1 MSSRTRTSTGRRRSR
16 PRQPGLR
23 AKTVGKNPFL
33 ALVPTVKA
41 EIDTRLQGF
50 LDAAIDDAK
59 GRGAEIVEMMAAVSD
74 LCMRGGKRLRPA
86 LVVAGCRAASV
97 SIELEPALDTGVAV
111 ELLQAYFL
119 IHDDWMDRDS
129 VRRGG
134 PTVHEY
140 LSKRFRSRRIGNA
153 SAILAG
159 DCALG
164 LSTDA
169 LARIEVDAPRVVRL
183 FSCFAQMQLDAIHGQ
198 QLDIVGRP
206 RDVEAL
212 YALKTGSYTVRG
224 PLRLGAILAGGS
236 PRLLSALDRY
246 ALPVGIAFQLR
257 DDLLS
262 AFGDPKQ
269 TGKPFGSDLRRG
281 KRTLLL
287 KHALKRA
294 RGREH
299 RLLDHV
305 VGNPAASDAEVRRA
319 VEIVEQS
326 GAREAVEQRIE
337 ELVHEARTALKSGR
351 ITDQGLEL
359 LNGAI
364 DTLTA
369 RRS

>member
-1 MSSRTRTSTGRRRSR
+1 MSSRTRTSTVQPRGRARRT
-16 PRQPGLR
+16 GLR

-50 LDAAIDDAK
+50 LDAAIDDSK
-59 GRGAEIVEMMAAVSD
+59 NRGSEIVEMMAAVAD

-86 LVVAGCRAASV
+86 LVVTGCRAASV
-97 SIELEPALDTGVAV
+97 SIDLEPALDTGVAI

-134 PTVHEY
+134 PTVHEH
-140 LSKRFRSRRIGNA
+140 LSKRFRSRRIGHA

-169 LARIEVDAPRVVRL
+169 LARVEVEAGRVVRL
-183 FSCFAQMQLDAIHGQ
+183 FSCFAQMQLDAIAGQ

-206 RDVEAL
+206 RDVETL

-224 PLRLGAILAGGS
+224 PLRLGAILAGAS
-236 PRLLSALDRY
+236 PRLLSALDRF
-246 ALPVGIAFQLR
+246 ALPIGIAFQLR

-287 KHALKRA
+287 NHALKRA

-299 RLLDHV
+299 RVLDRV
-305 VGNPAASDAEVRRA
+305 IGNPAASDAEVRRA
-319 VEIVEQS
+319 VEIIEQS
-326 GAREAVEQRIE
+326 GARDAVEQRIQ
-337 ELVHEARTALKSGR
+337 ELVSEARTALGSGR

-359 LNGAI
+359 LNGAT
-364 DTLTA
+364 DALTA
-369 RRS
+369 RRT